1 MKIISISNQKGGVG
15 KTTTA
20 VNLSQAIAATNRKTL
35 LIDLDPQGNASSASG
50 VKKKRSLFD
59 TTLGKDISELI
70 QTSSNQYDILAGG
83 EDLVALEAA
92 LRKNP
97 SKGYIAKS
105 LKDLNYD
112 FVFIDTPPSLNSL
125 TLDALISSDG
135 TLIPLQCEY
144 YSLEGIT
151 SLVNTINELTNSGLT
166 NNKIFGIIR
175 TMVDKRNNLTK
186 DVSDDLEKHFPELL
200 FNTLIPRNVKLAEA
214 PSFGLAG
221 TNYMPESFGAKAYLA
236 LAGELLRRLE
246 NVR

>member
-50 VKKKRSLFD
+50 VKKKRTLFD
-59 TTLGKDISELI
+59 TTLGKNISELI

-83 EDLVALEAA
+83 EDLVALEVA

-97 SKGYIAKS
+97 SKGYIATS
-105 LKDLNYD
+105 LKELNYD

-246 NVR
+246 NV

>member
-59 TTLGKDISELI
+59 TTLGKNISELI

-83 EDLVALEAA
+83 EDLVALEVA

-97 SKGYIAKS
+97 SKGYIATS
-105 LKDLNYD
+105 LKELNYD

-151 SLVNTINELTNSGLT
+151 SLVLS
-166 NNKIFGIIR
+166 
-175 TMVDKRNNLTK
+175 
-186 DVSDDLEKHFPELL
+186 
-200 FNTLIPRNVKLAEA
+200 LIHI
-214 PSFGLAG
+214 
-221 TNYMPESFGAKAYLA
+221 
-236 LAGELLRRLE
+236 
-246 NVR
+246 

>member
-59 TTLGKDISELI
+59 TTLGKNISELI

-83 EDLVALEAA
+83 EDLVALEVA

-97 SKGYIAKS
+97 SKGYIATS
-105 LKDLNYD
+105 LKELNYD

>member
-1 MKIISISNQKGGVG
+1 M
-15 KTTTA
+15 
-20 VNLSQAIAATNRKTL
+20 

-59 TTLGKDISELI
+59 TTLGKNISELI

-83 EDLVALEAA
+83 EDLVALEVA

-97 SKGYIAKS
+97 SKGYIATS
-105 LKDLNYD
+105 LKELNYD

>member
-20 VNLSQAIAATNRKTL
+20 VNLAQAIAATNRKIL

-59 TTLGKDISELI
+59 TTQGKNISELI

-105 LKDLNYD
+105 LKELNYD

-186 DVSDDLEKHFPELL
+186 NVSDDLEQHFPDLL

-221 TNYMPESFGAKAYLA
+221 TNYMPESFGSKAYLA

>member
-1 MKIISISNQKGGVG
+1 MKTISISNQKGGVG

-59 TTLGKDISELI
+59 TTLGKNISELI

-83 EDLVALEAA
+83 EDLVALEVA

-97 SKGYIAKS
+97 SKGYIATS
-105 LKDLNYD
+105 LKELNYD

>member
-20 VNLSQAIAATNRKTL
+20 VNLAQAIAATNRKTL
-35 LIDLDPQGNASSASG
+35 LIDLDPQGNASTASG
-50 VKKKRSLFD
+50 AKKNRSLFE
-59 TTLGKDISELI
+59 TTLGKNVSELI
-70 QTSSNQYDILAGG
+70 QTSSNQYDVVAGG
-83 EDLVALEAA
+83 EDLVALEVA

-97 SKGYIAKS
+97 TKGHIAQS
-105 LKDLNYD
+105 LTELNYD

-151 SLVNTINELTNSGLT
+151 SLVNTINELTNAGLT

>member
-20 VNLSQAIAATNRKTL
+20 VNLAQAIAATNRKTL
-35 LIDLDPQGNASSASG
+35 LIDLDPQGNASTASG
-50 VKKKRSLFD
+50 AKKKSSLFE
-59 TTLGKDISELI
+59 TTLGKHVSELI
-70 QTSSNQYDILAGG
+70 QTSSNQYDVLAGG
-83 EDLVALEAA
+83 EDLVAMEAA
-92 LRKNP
+92 LRNNP
-97 SKGYIAKS
+97 TKGHIAKS
-105 LKDLNYD
+105 LKELSYD

-151 SLVNTINELTNSGLT
+151 SLVNTINKLTNSGLT

>member
-20 VNLSQAIAATNRKTL
+20 VNLAQAIAATNRKTL
-35 LIDLDPQGNASSASG
+35 LIDLDPQGNASTASG
-50 VKKKRSLFD
+50 AKKQSSLFE
-59 TTLGKDISELI
+59 TTLGKNVSELI
-70 QTSSNQYDILAGG
+70 QTSSNQYDVLAGG
-83 EDLVALEAA
+83 EDLVALEVA

-97 SKGYIAKS
+97 TKGHIAQS
-105 LKDLNYD
+105 LTELNYD

-151 SLVNTINELTNSGLT
+151 SLVNTINELTNAGLT

>member
-20 VNLSQAIAATNRKTL
+20 VNLAQAISATNRKTL
-35 LIDLDPQGNASSASG
+35 LVDLDPQGNASTASG
-50 VKKKRSLFD
+50 AQKNNSLFE
-59 TTLGKDISELI
+59 TTLGKHVSELI
-70 QTSSNQYDILAGG
+70 QTSSNQYDVLAGG
-83 EDLVALEAA
+83 EDLVALEVA
-92 LRKNP
+92 LRNNP
-97 SKGYIAKS
+97 TKGHIAKS
-105 LKDLNYD
+105 LKELDYD

>member
-59 TTLGKDISELI
+59 TTLGKNISELI

-83 EDLVALEAA
+83 EDLVALEVA

-97 SKGYIAKS
+97 SKGYIATS
-105 LKDLNYD
+105 LKELNYD

-186 DVSDDLEKHFPELL
+186 NVSDDLEQHFPDLL

-221 TNYMPESFGAKAYLA
+221 TNYMPESYGSKAYLA